1 VSTWDRTNRLELELM
16 QRDQQ
21 LRDARNND
29 LIMMAGIMAERDRAR
44 ATACALEAEC
54 AELVRHVE
62 HLTATLD
69 DIVMVPVIGD
79 AS

>member
-1 VSTWDRTNRLELELM
+1 VSTWDRTNRLELELLQAKRVYQDNM
-16 QRDQQ
+16 VEY
-21 LRDARNND
+21 ARV
-29 LIMMAGIMAERDRAR
+29 LTERDRAR
-44 ATACALEAEC
+44 ATAAMLEAEC

-69 DIVMVPVIGD
+69 DIVMVPVIGP